1 MTRCLLLGDIV
12 IGVVIFKD
20 RVLTECQ
27 LLGDIV

>member
-1 MTRCLLLGDIV
+1 MTRCQLLGDMV

-20 RVLTECQ
+20 RVVTECQ